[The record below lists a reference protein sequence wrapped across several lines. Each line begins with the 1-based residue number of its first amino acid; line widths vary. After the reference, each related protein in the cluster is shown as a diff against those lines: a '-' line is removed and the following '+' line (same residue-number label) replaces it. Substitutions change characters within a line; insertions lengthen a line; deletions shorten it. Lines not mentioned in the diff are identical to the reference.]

1 MKLTARVL
9 FDGGGG
15 SSVGMKAAG
24 FELLS
29 CYELKPFAVAISKSN
44 GHPAVV
50 RDLKTPLTGDLTCDA
65 VWASPEC
72 QPYSRAGKRKAEND
86 PRNLWPATWERIDEI
101 RPTWM
106 MAENVDTLA
115 TEYGYW
121 NVVLEEARERFA
133 SVQWKILDAARMGL
147 PQDRKRVILVC
158 GPAPIIWPDLSH
170 YRVVPASIVLGDG
183 WVRSEHKGATGRPT
197 SRPTPTVSTK
207 GNLYFW
213 TRNPGRR
220 KPKDTCRVP
229 EARRVTWSEFAKLQ
243 GFPDGYLFGSKSGDN
258 YYVIG
263 NAVPPIM
270 AELVG
275 RAVVEANTR
284 WTNEQCYRTET
295 EKIP

>member
-15 SSVGMKAAG
+15 SSVGMKNAG

-29 CYELKPFAVAISKSN
+29 CYELEPFAVEISKNN
-44 GHPAVV
+44 GHPALVQ
-50 RDLKTPLTGDLTCDA
+50 DLKLPIGGDLSCDA

-86 PRNLWPATWERIDEI
+86 PRNLWPATWERVDEI
-101 RPTWM
+101 RPTWL

-115 TEYGYW
+115 KEYGYW
-121 NVVLEEARERFA
+121 QEILAEARSRYA
-133 SVQWKILDAARMGL
+133 SVQWMIMDAAQMGL
-147 PQDRKRVILVC
+147 AQDRKRVILVC
-158 GPAPIIWPDLSH
+158 GPCPIIWPEA
-170 YRVVPASIVLGDG
+170 RQERVPASAVLGEG

-213 TRNPGRR
+213 TIDPGPR

-229 EARRVTWSEFAKLQ
+229 EARRVTWAEFAKLQ
-243 GFPDGYLFGSKSGDN
+243 GFPDDYRFGAKSGEN

-275 RAVVEANTR
+275 QAVIEADKQWR
-284 WTNEQCYRTET
+284 QR
-295 EKIP
+295 

>member
-1 MKLTARVL
+1 MSLTARVL

-15 SSVGMKAAG
+15 SSVGMKNAG

-29 CYELKPFAVAISKSN
+29 CYEIKDFAVAISRAN

-50 RDLKTPLTGDLTCDA
+50 HDLKTPLEGDLACDA

-72 QPYSRAGKRKAEND
+72 QPYSRAGKRRGKDD
-86 PRNLWPATWERIDEI
+86 PRNLWPACWERIDEI
-101 RPTWM
+101 DHTWL

-115 TEYGYW
+115 KEYGYW
-121 NVVLEEARERFA
+121 LEILAEAKKRYA
-133 SVQWKILDAARMGL
+133 WVQWMILDAAEMGL
-147 PQDRKRVILVC
+147 AQDRKRVILVC
-158 GPAPIIWPDLSH
+158 GPCPIVWPQPRID
-170 YRVVPASIVLGDG
+170 RIPASTVLGEG

-213 TRNPGRR
+213 SIDPGPR

-229 EARRVTWSEFAKLQ
+229 EARRVSWQEFARLQ
-243 GFPDGYLFGSKSGDN
+243 GFPDDYVFSEKSGEN

-270 AELVG
+270 AELVA
-275 RAVVEANTR
+275 RAVIEADTAWR
-284 WTNEQCYRTET
+284 KR
-295 EKIP
+295 